1 MASHGMP
8 RIATTEQKS
17 ITAQLKEQKDIEE
30 YKASVELIQ
39 LKVAER
45 QYTREVLDLTSKLL
59 SKNPEYYTIWNIRRR
74 LLIRGLFSKSSESSL
89 ESDIQLPSSGL
100 SENSTSGVTSSSS
113 TSASSEDLTKI
124 RADPHPLNPGKNS
137 TILDLIQADL
147 DFIFPLMLGWPK
159 CYWIWNY
166 RLWLLKEANDRLA
179 ADIARGLWQRELV
192 LVGKMLTRDSRN
204 FHGWGYRRT
213 VVSQLEDPKLNGSS
227 MVESEFAYTTRMINA
242 ELKNFSAW
250 HNRSKLIPRL
260 LDERQATATER
271 RQFLDEEFDLITKAM
286 WNDAYPYDQSVWF
299 YHQFLMSTLTESVG
313 HATITPN
320 FSREDRIEYIK
331 QQLINL
337 RDFLDG
343 GEDCKWVFDALFEYT
358 LAVCEM
364 EMRLPEHDEVQD
376 CKAWLSELRKLDP
389 MRAGRWDELEVILR
403 KSTE

>member
-17 ITAQLKEQKDIEE
+17 IAAQQKERKDIEE
-30 YKASVELIQ
+30 YRDLVKLIEL
-39 LKVAER
+39 
-45 QYTREVLDLTSKLL
+45 
-59 SKNPEYYTIWNIRRR
+59 KNPEYYTIWNIRRR
-74 LLIRGLFSKSSESSL
+74 LLIYGLFSKSSELSS
-89 ESDIQLPSSGL
+89 ESELQQPSSGL
-100 SENSTSGVTSSSS
+100 SESSTSGAISSSS
-113 TSASSEDLTKI
+113 ISASSEALNTTQV
-124 RADPHPLNPGKNS
+124 DPHPQTPGKNS

-166 RLWLLKEANDRLA
+166 RLWLLKQANNRLT

-192 LVGKMLTRDSRN
+192 LVGKMLTRDNRN

-227 MVESEFAYTTRMINA
+227 MVESEFAYTTRMIKA

-271 RQFLDEEFDLITKAM
+271 RQFLDDEFDLITKAM

-299 YHQFLMSTLTESVG
+299 YHQFLMSTLTESVD
-313 HATITPN
+313 HAIMTPN
-320 FSREDRIEYIK
+320 FSLEDRIEYIK
-331 QQLINL
+331 QQLVNL

-343 GEDCKWVFDALFEYT
+343 GEDCKWVYDALFEYT
-358 LAVCEM
+358 LAVCKM
-364 EMRLPEHDEVQD
+364 EERLPERDELQD
-376 CKAWLSELRKLDP
+376 CSAWLSELRKLDP
-389 MRAGRWDELEVILR
+389 MRVGRWDGLEISLR
-403 KSTE
+403 SNEIASESNK

>member
-1 MASHGMP
+1 MMALLMF
-8 RIATTEQKS
+8 R
-17 ITAQLKEQKDIEE
+17 
-30 YKASVELIQ
+30 
-39 LKVAER
+39 KVAER

-74 LLIRGLFSKSSESSL
+74 LLIHGLFSKSLESSL
-89 ESDIQLPSSGL
+89 ESDTQLPSSGP
-100 SENSTSGVTSSSS
+100 SENSTSGVISSSS
-113 TSASSEDLTKI
+113 TSASSEDSTKI
-124 RADPHPLNPGKNS
+124 RADPHLLNPGKNS

-179 ADIARGLWQRELV
+179 ADVARGLWQRELV

-213 VVSQLEDPKLNGSS
+213 VVSQLEDPKLDGSS

-271 RQFLDEEFDLITKAM
+271 RQFLDDG
-286 WNDAYPYDQSVWF
+286 
-299 YHQFLMSTLTESVG
+299 TLDSG
-313 HATITPN
+313 
-320 FSREDRIEYIK
+320 
-331 QQLINL
+331 
-337 RDFLDG
+337 
-343 GEDCKWVFDALFEYT
+343 
-358 LAVCEM
+358 
-364 EMRLPEHDEVQD
+364 
-376 CKAWLSELRKLDP
+376 
-389 MRAGRWDELEVILR
+389 ILR
-403 KSTE
+403 YNLC